1 MKGIRMDVL
10 KRIQGAVESIS
21 HCSNP
26 SITASGITAIG
37 NRLNS
42 PYITRQ
48 SVEYH
53 YGPTYIDE
61 YTVIAE
67 NNRYCLVI
75 NGEDCLPK
83 ASPRNWHYW
92 DNFDSI
98 DVPIKYE
105 FVGGIISSGM
115 LQPVLDLAI
124 KLGLKLPRI
133 PDLVIVYVDRPALA
147 GWHWNQKV
155 PIVVDE
161 DGNEIKIDESAFVA
175 KQGDLDIY
183 KTDMYLRHWRKGEL
197 FFDHWTGNE
206 GVNQDNEG
214 FVLKAI
220 PLAVVSKWG
229 YEAAVRLESNKEI
242 VIRASDEDPLIL
254 EPGSYVCLH
263 PFISEK

>member
-1 MKGIRMDVL
+1 MEGIKMDVL

-75 NGEDCLPK
+75 NGEEGGLPK
-83 ASPRNWHYW
+83 VSPGYWHYW
-92 DNFDSI
+92 DDIDNI

-105 FVGGIISSGM
+105 FVGGIVPGGM
-115 LQPVLDLAI
+115 LKPVLDLARE
-124 KLGLKLPRI
+124 LGLQLPHI
-133 PDLVIVYVDRPALA
+133 SDLVMVYVDRPVLA

-155 PIVVDE
+155 PILVDE
-161 DGNEIKIDESAFVA
+161 EGNDIKVDDNAIVA
-175 KQGDLDIY
+175 KQDDLDVY
-183 KTDMYLRHWRKGEL
+183 NLNLNLPQWNKGHL
-197 FFDHWTGNE
+197 FFNHWTGNE
-206 GVNQDNEG
+206 GVETDNEG
-214 FVLKAI
+214 FTLKVR
-220 PLAVVSKWG
+220 PLAVISRWG
-229 YEAAVRLESNKEI
+229 YEAAIKLESDEKI

-263 PFISEK
+263 PFVS